1 MHVDKVFLIN
11 LIAGDFV
18 FSRLAGNGE
27 ERKRHALALEKY
39 QRARNEWNKQKA
51 QKASITEELM
61 PIAWHPSRWW
71 D

>member
-1 MHVDKVFLIN
+1 MHVDKLFLIN
-11 LIAGDFV
+11 LIARDFV

-27 ERKRHALALEKY
+27 EHKRHALALEKY

-61 PIAWHPSRWW
+61 PIA
-71 D
+71 